1 MENWVNEIYEIKKH
15 PRPIEYAITTV
26 FKTIGKEVWL
36 NDPIIKCIFASDEF
50 NSKNVYQ
57 NQVKV
62 ATLIYSCFSLLKQ
75 EVHKGFEIHLLT
87 LIFASVFH
95 NMNHIGGR
103 NSYNYD
109 NENEKAAI
117 EGMYSFADR
126 NQFIKIWT
134 KNHWH
139 QLKNMPA
146 WVNLTDVLEEVIGVS
161 SLENVH
167 QVRASYQKN
176 AEALWRA
183 DLPLQINK
191 LKQIFLESLLLIHVM
206 PPHFITFNSLKAEE
220 AGVKVSPSV
229 MKLHSRD
236 FLQNFALNL
245 YISRSSL
252 KLGIDKEIEQAI
264 QSIDQQIQR

>member
-15 PRPIEYAITTV
+15 PRPIEYAITTI

-36 NDPIIKCIFASDEF
+36 NDPIIKCIFTSDEF
-50 NSKNVYQ
+50 NSKNIYQ

-95 NMNHIGGR
+95 NMNHIGGT

-117 EGMYSFADR
+117 EGMYNFADK

-139 QLKNMPA
+139 QLKNMPS
-146 WVNLTDVLEEVIGVS
+146 WVNITDVLEEIILVS
-161 SLENVH
+161 SLTNYN
-167 QVRASYQKN
+167 QVRNAYQKN

-191 LKQIFLESLLLIHVM
+191 LKQIFLESLLLVHVM
-206 PPHFITFNSLKAEE
+206 PPHFMAFNTLKAEE
-220 AGVKVSPSV
+220 AGVKINPSV

-236 FLQNFALNL
+236 FLQGFALNI

-264 QSIDQQIQR
+264 HSIERSIK